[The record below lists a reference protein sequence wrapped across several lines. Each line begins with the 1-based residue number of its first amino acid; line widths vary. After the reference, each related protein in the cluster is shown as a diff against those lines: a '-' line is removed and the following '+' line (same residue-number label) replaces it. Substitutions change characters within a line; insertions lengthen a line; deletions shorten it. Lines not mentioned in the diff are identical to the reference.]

1 MSHEH
6 EDPDLGKLAPARL
19 EVVEARRSTLEQ
31 LAWQTPGFS
40 FAGQAFLLTIVL
52 NPATTGVGRLLASIA
67 GFAAAMAVL
76 HFYLDCRGTEE
87 IHARW
92 VNARLQADGT
102 ADLRYDTLEKEVR
115 EWAGEEW
122 APGWLDWRVTRRLV
136 LRPRGLWVWT
146 AGLAVFVL
154 LDLLLVIGAIVEV
167 AGGGSL
173 VD

>member
-1 MSHEH
+1 VSHEH

-92 VNARLQADGT
+92 VNARLPL
-102 ADLRYDTLEKEVR
+102 LRSLSAAA
-115 EWAGEEW
+115 AGP
-122 APGWLDWRVTRRLV
+122 APLLCQLPDAVLPHQ
-136 LRPRGLWVWT
+136 LRP
-146 AGLAVFVL
+146 
-154 LDLLLVIGAIVEV
+154 
-167 AGGGSL
+167 
-173 VD
+173 